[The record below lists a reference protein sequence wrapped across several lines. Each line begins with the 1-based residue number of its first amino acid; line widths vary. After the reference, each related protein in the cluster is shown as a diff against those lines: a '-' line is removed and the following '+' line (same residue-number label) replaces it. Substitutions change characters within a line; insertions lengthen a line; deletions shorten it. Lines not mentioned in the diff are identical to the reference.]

1 MSGEFVNIEGKST
14 PSLTLRGL
22 SYGDEYYG
30 TFFRSLYTLFQVLTG
45 ESWSEMVARPLVFG
59 SGQAAIGTMFYVS
72 FILICG
78 IVLIN
83 VRARGPTERPRRSA
97 PQRSASHPRSSP
109 AALRPFSSR
118 LLLHDLRSPPLPHS
132 RSSPPLFHSR
142 SSPIPRHT
150 SRAQVVV
157 AVLLDKMMDGITDDE
172 PLDRE
177 KLATELFKSLDVDGG
192 GEPSH

>member
-1 MSGEFVNIEGKST
+1 MRDCT
-14 PSLTLRGL
+14 
-22 SYGDEYYG
+22 Y
-30 TFFRSLYTLFQVLTG
+30 Q
-45 ESWSEMVARPLVFG
+45 
-59 SGQAAIGTMFYVS
+59 
-72 FILICG
+72 
-78 IVLIN
+78 
-83 VRARGPTERPRRSA
+83 RARAGTDRTA
-97 PQRSASHPRSSP
+97 AAQRAAAQRVASPLHSCCASSI
-109 AALRPFSSR
+109 LLR